1 MRGIPRPLRE
11 IRFQIGDLRAPG
23 GEVDGEIGL
32 GRFQRMQQTLRG
44 GKILALR
51 LAFAFRGGQF
61 FLDVADLVAQFT
73 VGGARI
79 VEHRLQADLFG
90 LFGFEIAQR
99 LADRID
105 QFADRALDGVELID
119 LAVGVEQQI
128 AQCLVLAAELGAER
142 GEQFLVEFER
152 VIAWGCWLVR
162 LFGGARLAGEKAKSA
177 HDRADSSLKG
187 NTISPHWKGWC
198 DGRRLHTTDGCD
210 SSLKGNT
217 ILSNVVRWCFLSNLN
232 PPYI

>member
-1 MRGIPRPLRE
+1 
-11 IRFQIGDLRAPG
+11 
-23 GEVDGEIGL
+23 
-32 GRFQRMQQTLRG
+32 
-44 GKILALR
+44 LR

-177 HDRADSSLKG
+177 HDSNSLIAPIRPAEATPNHLAN
-187 NTISPHWKGWC
+187 NTIGMNNEP
-198 DGRRLHTTDGCD
+198 
-210 SSLKGNT
+210 
-217 ILSNVVRWCFLSNLN
+217 RW
-232 PPYI
+232 